1 MINQEGH
8 TNAQDEEAAPVG
20 IFPLSPNQPS
30 STTRDADVEEP
41 MSEIHTPSS
50 SSFDD
55 DEMTE
60 VNVDDEGNNDGE
72 YISRLE
78 RTIQHNDGNQNVLS
92 PEEEETYEEQ
102 RREQLNNEL
111 VRIQRTNFIHFGVLC
126 MLPVFMLVLVV
137 ITSFRQSGTCEGYE
151 TYTCDFEQKEFM
163 NAFVSRCIC
172 TAIEVNGYV

>member
-1 MINQEGH
+1 VKIYAKRFMYGFGDDVIQFY
-8 TNAQDEEAAPVG
+8 V
-20 IFPLSPNQPS
+20 PS
-30 STTRDADVEEP
+30 HILFRMV
-41 MSEIHTPSS
+41 
-50 SSFDD
+50 FK
-55 DEMTE
+55 
-60 VNVDDEGNNDGE
+60 
-72 YISRLE
+72 
-78 RTIQHNDGNQNVLS
+78 
-92 PEEEETYEEQ
+92 EEEETYEEQ